1 MAELFSAKYMLLWA
15 LALAAAL
22 FAPVRR
28 LIWVLYVRRAE
39 REGETAPEEERLA
52 LRRRAGVTALLLCFV
67 FSYFYMAYLFRT
79 PR

>member
-1 MAELFSAKYMLLWA
+1 MAEMFSATYMPLWA

-39 REGETAPEEERLA
+39 RDGKAVSEEERLA
-52 LRRRAGVTALLLCFV
+52 LRRRAGVTALLLCLV
-67 FSYFYMAYLFRT
+67 FSWFYMAHLFGT
-79 PR
+79 P

>member
-39 REGETAPEEERLA
+39 GETAPEEERLA
-52 LRRRAGVTALLLCFV
+52 LRRRAGATALLLCFV